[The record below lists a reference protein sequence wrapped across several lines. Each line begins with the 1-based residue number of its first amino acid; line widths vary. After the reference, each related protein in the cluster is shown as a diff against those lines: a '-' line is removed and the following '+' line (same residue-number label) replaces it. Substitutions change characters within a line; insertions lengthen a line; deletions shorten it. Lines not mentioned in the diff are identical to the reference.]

1 MNSQFHEKI
10 VQLQTDYYKNNN
22 KNMFFKSSQKL
33 DCAATIT
40 GAMDIR
46 SLFEHAIYILP
57 NTNRIYFDY
66 PFFKTFAT
74 PAIFESLVTYIYE
87 LINQT
92 MQIYS
97 QYEIHV
103 NWQSYSVSAHDRY
116 KDLYRI
122 FLARYENSGFNF
134 HDNLSRNNPKFRFFN
149 RFELIVTEI
158 NSLKDIV
165 MKLQSYTME
174 VNKMLVDERIHIL
187 SDLGNNSVTSS
198 NAGSR
203 VRASSPNS
211 VDLKKMVEQELNNAH

>member
-10 VQLQTDYYKNNN
+10 AQLQTDYYKNNN

-46 SLFEHAIYILP
+46 SLFENTIYILP

-92 MQIYS
+92 MQVYS

-134 HDNLSRNNPKFRFFN
+134 HDNLSRLCVYFTPNVIQLISKIMVPLIHPIVLSKITLYNKTESE
-149 RFELIVTEI
+149 EL
-158 NSLKDIV
+158 
-165 MKLQSYTME
+165 LQTLLE
-174 VNKMLVDERIHIL
+174 KTN
-187 SDLGNNSVTSS
+187 
-198 NAGSR
+198 
-203 VRASSPNS
+203 
-211 VDLKKMVEQELNNAH
+211 

>member
-10 VQLQTDYYKNNN
+10 AQLQTDYYKNNN

-33 DCAATIT
+33 ECAATIT
-40 GAMDIR
+40 EAMDIHT
-46 SLFEHAIYILP
+46 LFEHSIYILP
-57 NTNRIYFDY
+57 NTNKIYFDY

-74 PAIFESLVTYIYE
+74 PAIFESLVTYMYG

-92 MQIYS
+92 MQVYK

-134 HDNLSRNNPKFRFFN
+134 HDNLSRLCVYFTPTVIH
-149 RFELIVTEI
+149 LISKIMIPLIHPIVLSKITLHNKTESEHLI
-158 NSLKDIV
+158 
-165 MKLQSYTME
+165 
-174 VNKMLVDERIHIL
+174 
-187 SDLGNNSVTSS
+187 
-198 NAGSR
+198 
-203 VRASSPNS
+203 RALLEKTN
-211 VDLKKMVEQELNNAH
+211 